1 MLLLRVTIG
10 GRAPLGSI
18 LDPALG
24 GAHWK
29 AAFPSAFIR
38 RAVGVEKVLAIASE
52 FKMKNI

>member
-18 LDPALG
+18 LDSALG